1 MSNTALDVTAHP
13 PSMPEGEVPA
23 CQKCGRQDETL
34 RLVSYPFVISVVVI
48 TFRRAFAGMWCQ
60 THRRQNQT
68 LAGLISAIFGWL
80 GFPFGLIFTPL
91 ALFQLAKGGE
101 QPADINIQ
109 LLGALAEDKLKK
121 GDKEGA
127 IKCLEE
133 ALKFREDQEIQG
145 RLRQLRSLLGAR
157 EESIGCLPLG
167 TRLLGGIFT
176 SLLIGVAVGVLDY
189 ISGWVQFLM
198 FGTGETSIYLIVLSF
213 APLLVAIFVAGMGL
227 AAVIEATLLR
237 IQVRS
242 PLPAFSFAVM
252 AGLICMYGIFEGNII
267 VDNAYALFNNQFGSL
282 GEIIVV
288 GILTLFAGGFFWMA
302 VLLENLGASPFY
314 LIVLVLGFGFFIL
327 LGLWKAR
334 VTLIWQERIRAT
346 YPGQ

>member
-1 MSNTALDVTAHP
+1 MSDTALDVTAHP
-13 PSMPEGEVPA
+13 PSMPEGEAPA

-34 RLVSYPFVISVVVI
+34 RLVSYPFVFSVVVI
-48 TFRRAFAGMWCQ
+48 TFRRAFAGLWCQ

-68 LAGLISAIFGWL
+68 VAGLISAIFGWL

-91 ALFQLAKGGE
+91 ALFQLAMGGE

-109 LLGALAEDKLKK
+109 LLSALAVDKLKK
-121 GDKEGA
+121 GEKEGA

-133 ALKFREDQEIQG
+133 ALKFREDQGIQD
-145 RLRQLRSLLGAR
+145 RLRQLRSMFGVR

-167 TRLLGGIFT
+167 TRLLGGIFI
-176 SLLIGVAVGVLDY
+176 SLLIGTAVGILDY
-189 ISGWVQFLM
+189 ISGWIQFLV
-198 FGTGETSIYLIVLSF
+198 FGSGESSIYLAVLSF
-213 APLLVAIFVAGMGL
+213 APLLIAIFFAGMGL
-227 AAVIEATLLR
+227 VSVIEATLLR
-237 IQVRS
+237 IHVRS
-242 PLPAFSFAVM
+242 PLLAFSFAIL

-302 VLLENLGASPFY
+302 LMLENLGASPLY
-314 LIVLVLGFGFFIL
+314 LIVLLLGFGFFML
-327 LGLWKAR
+327 LGIWKAR
-334 VTLIWQERIRAT
+334 ATLLWQQRIRDT
-346 YPGQ
+346 IPGQ